1 MRRSMFEDIRQGTTI
16 DRSAPDRVIAYAI
29 WSRDTSSTLTTR
41 EGWAVLAERYPADA
55 RFLLF
60 AVFEGYEARDK
71 DWAPGPFLSEVWTL
85 LERAGG
91 KLNPEVRDLLAVV
104 SDDLH
109 PLDEPASARLER
121 IRGRVGSRFGDAAAA
136 RKRLTRLAG
145 TVVREIHERTEGS
158 GSLAR
163 IAAAKPVESAWSEA
177 VAAATGEKKPYA
189 ATERYEVGALVEH
202 PKFGV
207 GVVVGKEPGRANI
220 LFESGARKLVS
231 G

>member
-1 MRRSMFEDIRQGTTI
+1 MLRAMFEDIRHGTII

-29 WSRDTSSTLTTR
+29 WSRDTASTLTP
-41 EGWAVLAERYPADA
+41 EQAWSVLAERYPADA

-60 AVFEGYEARDK
+60 AVFAGYEGRGK
-71 DWAPGPFLSEVWTL
+71 EWSPGPFLDQVWAL

-104 SDDLH
+104 SADLH
-109 PLDEPASARLER
+109 PLDEPAAARLER
-121 IRGRVGSRFGDAAAA
+121 IRGRVGARFGDGAAA
-136 RKRLTRLAG
+136 RKRLTRLTG
-145 TVVREIHERTEGS
+145 TVIREIHERTEGS

-163 IAAAKPVESAWSEA
+163 MEAAKPLESAWSEA
-177 VAAATGEKKPYA
+177 VANAQGDKKPYA
-189 ATERYEVGALVEH
+189 ATERYEVGALVAH

-207 GVVVGKEPGRANI
+207 GVVIGTEPGRANI

>member
-1 MRRSMFEDIRQGTTI
+1 MFEDIRQGTTI

-29 WSRDTSSTLTTR
+29 WSRDTSSKLSLEEAWT
-41 EGWAVLAERYPADA
+41 VLAERYPDDA

-60 AVFEGYEARDK
+60 AVFAEYEGRGK
-71 DWAPGPFLSEVWTL
+71 DWEPGPFLDHVWTL

-109 PLDEPASARLER
+109 PLDEPAAARLER
-121 IRGRVGSRFGDAAAA
+121 IRGRVGARFGDGAAA
-136 RKRLTRLAG
+136 RKRMTRLAG
-145 TVVREIHERTEGS
+145 TVVREIHERTQGS

-163 IAAAKPVESAWSEA
+163 LAAATPAPSAWSEA
-177 VAAATGEKKPYA
+177 VAAATGEKRPYD
-189 ATERYEVGALVEH
+189 ATAKLEVGALVEH

-207 GVVVGKEPGRANI
+207 GVVIGTEPGRANI
-220 LFESGARKLVS
+220 LFESGARKLVA

>member
-1 MRRSMFEDIRQGTTI
+1 MFEDIRQGTAI
-16 DRSAPDRVIAYAI
+16 DRSAPDRVIAYAL
-29 WSRDTSSTLTTR
+29 WSKDTSSTLSPR
-41 EGWAVLAERYPADA
+41 EAWTVLAERYPDDV

-60 AVFEGYEARDK
+60 GVFADYEGRGK
-71 DWAPGPFLSEVWTL
+71 DWSPGAFLDRVWAL

-109 PLDEPASARLER
+109 PLGEAAAARLER
-121 IRGRVGSRFGDAAAA
+121 IRGRVGARFGDGAAA
-136 RKRLTRLAG
+136 RKRMTRLAG
-145 TVVREIHERTEGS
+145 TVLREIHERTEGS

-163 IAAAKPVESAWSEA
+163 LAAAKPDASAWSEA
-177 VAAATGEKKPYA
+177 VAAATGDKRPYD
-189 ATERYEVGALVEH
+189 ATAKVDVGTLVLH

-207 GVVVGKEPGRANI
+207 GVVLGKEPGRANI
-220 LFESGARKLVS
+220 LFESGARKLVT